1 MKLAM
6 AAMANPG
13 TAAVDLAE
21 HLQITATTLCTYVN
35 SDGAVKAAGQR
46 VLDGTRGVPEAS

>member
-13 TAAVDLAE
+13 TAAVDLAK

-46 VLDGTRGVPEAS
+46 VLDGARGVPEAS